1 VDFALDNL
9 RSPNYL
15 TQRPFVITSLGL
27 DSTYFGT
34 IATLRS
40 RSGPCVRKIVGWS
53 LQINLKRSRG
63 LTIRLIGCV
72 PRTKYWANQNSH
84 MFTLTWGRILK
95 ITWLN
100 TNQMA
105 PLSHTAWKFT
115 FVRSHVDDPN
125 ASRRLSNFTKN
136 LCTLSK
142 SIEARQFT
150 KKCSHLSK
158 LIWILAH
165 T

>member
-27 DSTYFGT
+27 DSTCFGT

-95 ITWLN
+95 LTWLN
-100 TNQMA
+100 TNQVKA
-105 PLSHTAWKFT
+105 LSLQDQNGGGGGGCLPPLSHAAWKFT
-115 FVRSHVDDPN
+115 FVRSHVDDPD
-125 ASRRLSNFTKN
+125 ASRRLSNFTKKP
-136 LCTLSK
+136 SYF
-142 SIEARQFT
+142 IEI
-150 KKCSHLSK
+150 H
-158 LIWILAH
+158 
-165 T
+165 